1 MTRTRMSPVKC
12 GLCVQRCA
20 AGALCTLLLLSGSS
34 WPASVPDAKSLT
46 AILLIARDTL
56 PDTDFA
62 DSVVLVMNNL
72 GPAPVGIIINRPM
85 PVPVSHLFPDLKR
98 LAKLP
103 DKLYF
108 GGPVDLE
115 SVWFLFRAA
124 APPEHAVQAC
134 DGVYLSA
141 DRQLLLQLLGRDKPM
156 DGLRIFVGHAGWAPG
171 QLEAEI
177 ERHDWTSR
185 RAEKEAIFNGK
196 SEHPWPSSQAPKLS
210 I

>member
-1 MTRTRMSPVKC
+1 MMPTRMSPVKC
-12 GLCVQRCA
+12 ALRARHCA
-20 AGALCTLLLLSGSS
+20 AGALCALLLLSGSS
-34 WPASVPDAKSLT
+34 RSASAPDAKSLT

-56 PDTDFA
+56 PDSDFA

-72 GPAPVGIIINRPM
+72 GPGPVGLIVNRPM
-85 PVPVSHLFPDLKR
+85 PVPVSQLFPELKR

-108 GGPVDLE
+108 GGPVDIE

-124 APPEHAVQAC
+124 TPPEHAVQAC

-141 DRQLLLQLLGRDKPM
+141 DRQLLLQLLGRGKPM
-156 DGLRIFVGHAGWAPG
+156 DGLRIFAGHAGWAPG

-196 SEHPWPSSQAPKLS
+196 SEHPWPSAQTPKLS
-210 I
+210 T